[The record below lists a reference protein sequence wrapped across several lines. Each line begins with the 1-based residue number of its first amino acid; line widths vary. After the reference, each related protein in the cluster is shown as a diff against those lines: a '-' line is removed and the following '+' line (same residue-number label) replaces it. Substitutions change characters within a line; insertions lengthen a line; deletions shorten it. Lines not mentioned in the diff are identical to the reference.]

1 MGTEWKKDLL
11 ELQTLDRKMMVQ
23 AGIIMGE
30 AAEKKQWTDRQAA
43 LAATIQA
50 AKTAHLDCL
59 RQIKDVELKAGS
71 EHARLKKFTDKAQ
84 QGLKSAE
91 DYAKAEIQIADSR
104 KLTSEF
110 EEQELKLMEQEIELK
125 AALTA
130 AEQQAKTEGAAIQ
143 AALDEISK
151 RTAAARA
158 ELEQLKPQRP
168 NMLAKLP
175 EDIGGT
181 YDRIFRHRIQ
191 NPQTHAKPAAVPLL
205 YGKECGCCGMEQVS
219 QTIVNVKRGNP
230 PTVCEY
236 CGTLLYPE

>member
-1 MGTEWKKDLL
+1 MGTEWKNDLL
-11 ELQTLDRKMMVQ
+11 GLQTLDRKMMVQ

-30 AAEKKQWTDRQAA
+30 PAEKQQWIERQEK
-43 LAATIQA
+43 LAAGLQA
-50 AKTAHLDCL
+50 AKAAHLDCL
-59 RQIKDVELKAGS
+59 RQIKDIELKAGS

-91 DYAKAEIQIADSR
+91 DYAKAEIQIAESR
-104 KLTSEF
+104 KITAEL
-110 EEQELKLMEQEIELK
+110 EEQELKLMEQEIALK
-125 AALTA
+125 AALA
-130 AEQQAKTEGAAIQ
+130 DAELQAKTEGVAIQ

-158 ELEQLKPQRP
+158 ELELLKPQRP
-168 NMLAKLP
+168 ALLAKLP
-175 EDIGGT
+175 QDIGGV
-181 YDRIFRHRIQ
+181 YDRIFRHRLQ